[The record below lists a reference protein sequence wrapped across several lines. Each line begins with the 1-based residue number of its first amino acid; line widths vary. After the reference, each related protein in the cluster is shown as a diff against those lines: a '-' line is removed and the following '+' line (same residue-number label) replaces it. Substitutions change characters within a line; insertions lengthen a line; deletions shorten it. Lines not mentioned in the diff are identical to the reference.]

1 MIPAQNVITWGAVVP
16 WADIRQIEQVVIIG
30 GVIVD
35 NHIFTQ
41 QTQSP
46 ENSLTF

>member
-1 MIPAQNVITWGAVVP
+1 MIPAQNVIAWGAVVP
-16 WADIRQIEQVVIIG
+16 WVDNRKIEQAVIIG

-41 QTQSP
+41 LTQSP